1 MNKVKNVCNSKV
13 LINLPNV
20 RFRTELQP
28 KQERPLPDEVFY
40 EFLYDPGCINMVKW
54 GFLGVIYDN
63 NVEDKIEVESKTGL
77 DIDVKDLLTNKPV
90 KELTEV
96 LKEASPALKDEIVS
110 KAIELSIA
118 DQGRCN
124 IIKKY
129 TNIDILNV
137 MAMTRQE

>member
-1 MNKVKNVCNSKV
+1 MNKVKNICNSKV

-96 LKEASPALKDEIVS
+96 LKEASPALKDEIAS

-129 TNIDILNV
+129 TNIDILNA